1 MSQGVV
7 TKHLIQPV
15 SKQLEDAHLVV
26 WYDPE
31 GHYRS
36 VATGPSTDPQR
47 WKPKP

>member
-7 TKHLIQPV
+7 TKHLIQLV
-15 SKQLEDAHLVV
+15 AKQVEDARLVV

-36 VATGPSTDPQR
+36 LAAP
-47 WKPKP
+47 